1 MSPIQSK
8 PKFQNIKQATII
20 SLILFIPFTIKS
32 LEPGLEIY
40 PAIIFP
46 AGASTLN
53 VQDEFRTFESYEI
66 YGLNDSLVKLNSQTL
81 LKNIPRHYFH
91 SVLKGNFGLEPYKN
105 SFLFPFTKKEIF
117 EGNNLNQVKA
127 KASKLW
133 FRTNLKEAG
142 YSDSIFVLRKIQKKY
157 NLNSKQL
164 ESEILIYEKTFNLN

>member
-1 MSPIQSK
+1 MSPIQPTS
-8 PKFQNIKQATII
+8 KFQNTKQAIII

-53 VQDEFRTFESYEI
+53 VQDEFRTFERYEV
-66 YGLNDSLVKLNSQTL
+66 YGLNDSLVKLNTQTL
-81 LKNIPRHYFH
+81 LKNIPSHYFH

-105 SFLFPFTKKEIF
+105 TFLIPFTIKEVF
-117 EGNNLNQVKA
+117 EGNNLNPEKV

-133 FRTNLKEAG
+133 LSTNLNDAG
-142 YSDSIFVLRKIQKKY
+142 YTDSIFVLRKIKKKY
-157 NLNSKQL
+157 NLNRKQI
-164 ESEILIYEKTFNLN
+164 ESETLIYEKTFPLY